1 MTAGASMRLNI
12 RQKGVC
18 ESYLV
23 SQLGKLSPA
32 SGNGG
37 RKLKITLDGK
47 LKYLGVL
54 QEGSVVQ

>member
-1 MTAGASMRLNI
+1 MRLNI

-47 LKYLGVL
+47 LKYLRVL

>member
-1 MTAGASMRLNI
+1 MRLNI

-18 ESYLV
+18 ESYLMP
-23 SQLGKLSPA
+23 QLGKLSPA

-37 RKLKITLDGK
+37 RKLQISLVGK
-47 LKYLGVL
+47 LKYLGVF